1 MREDGSAGTPVSDRL
16 PLPHRLAILYL
27 MLPVCIWLAGWFEW
41 WLGLPA
47 VALLG
52 AGLWP
57 ALAGSWR
64 GSRPRSAVFAC
75 ALLALGWVML
85 TAAGGV
91 FDGEN
96 GDWPKHRATLL
107 DLGRQ
112 PWPVFLPDVL
122 SDHLLSES
130 NPVARPLQRYY
141 LGWYMVPGLAARVG
155 GPAALNWAV
164 PLWTWLGVAL
174 VLLLFVRRFRSP
186 SALLTGATIFVFFSG
201 MDFLR
206 GNWACFFDE
215 TIGCYHIEWDR
226 LWSTVTVLSSHMT
239 GLMWVPQ
246 HFIPAGLYTLLL
258 LHLRRRPRFL
268 AVSGVILAT
277 APFWSAFVA
286 IGLLPLVA
294 VLLWENGPRP
304 FLRWPNLCLA
314 GPLAALLA
322 LYLMSGSLDFPADWM
337 WERYNAVLLALKIPL
352 VYLTEFGAL
361 ALLLLVLRPE
371 LRREPFFV
379 AGVATLLLLPWVFFG
394 ENNDL
399 LMRGGM
405 PALLVLCYYCA
416 DVIARDGR
424 EIACAG
430 PNFRRFAL
438 AGVIMVL
445 CVGVLTPSVELARAI
460 RYDIPFRYER
470 SGYTTFALPIWLQRH
485 HVAPEIPDLLRRLL
499 RKADAGP
506 RREKAEPVV
515 RAGFDVYLNGN
526 ERQLVYV
533 KEHCRRDD
541 LESVVLEVIRSDA
554 HTEKSVVEMR
564 RMGDACGAVRGLP
577 GSAFTAIRTG
587 QRQQGEDGWMVEIL
601 FDEAGRMVRV
611 NREHVVSGGRPNL
624 YLIEDTDSLIKT
636 HEPLISST
644 FDMYLHEDT
653 LFYVREPCGAEDES
667 ATFFLHVFPV
677 EMDSLPVHRWWHGFD
692 NLDFRF
698 NSYGMRLA
706 EQCVALHELPDYPIA
721 RIRTGQYRVNE
732 DGSVTRLWEG
742 EVRFDE

>member
-1 MREDGSAGTPVSDRL
+1 M

-64 GSRPRSAVFAC
+64 GSRPRPAVFAC

-96 GDWPKHRATLL
+96 SDWHKHRATLL
-107 DLGRQ
+107 DLGRH
-112 PWPVFLPDVL
+112 PWPVFLPDML

-130 NPVARPLQRYY
+130 NPVARPLLRYY

-174 VLLLFVRRFRSP
+174 ILLLFVRRFRGP

-206 GNWACFFDE
+206 GNWVCFFDE
-215 TIGCYHIEWDR
+215 TIRCDHIEWGR
-226 LWSTVTVLSSHMT
+226 LWFTVTQLSSHMT

-268 AVSGVILAT
+268 AVSGVVLAA
-277 APFWSAFVA
+277 APLWSAFVA

-314 GPLAALLA
+314 GPLAALVA
-322 LYLMSGSLDFPADWM
+322 LYLTSGSLDFPSGWM
-337 WERYNAVLLALKIPL
+337 WERHSAVLLALKIP
-352 VYLTEFGAL
+352 VFYLTEFGVL
-361 ALLLLVLRPE
+361 ALLMLVLRPE

-379 AGVATLLLLPWVFFG
+379 AGVATLLLLPHMFFG
-394 ENNDL
+394 WYNDL

-416 DVIARDGR
+416 DVIAQDGR

-445 CVGVLTPSVELARAI
+445 CVGALTPYIELARAI
-460 RYDIPFRYER
+460 RSDIAFRYER
-470 SGYTTFALPIWLQRH
+470 SGYTTFALPLKLQRSNT
-485 HVAPEIPDLLRRLL
+485 APEIPDLLRRLL

-506 RREKAEPVV
+506 RREKAEPII
-515 RAGFDVYLNGN
+515 RSDFDVYLSKNT
-526 ERQLVYV
+526 LTYF
-533 KEHCRRDD
+533 KKPC
-541 LESVVLEVIRSDA
+541 A
-554 HTEKSVVEMR
+554 
-564 RMGDACGAVRGLP
+564 
-577 GSAFTAIRTG
+577 SADI
-587 QRQQGEDGWMVEIL
+587 
-601 FDEAGRMVRV
+601 EAM
-611 NREHVVSGGRPNL
+611 
-624 YLIEDTDSLIKT
+624 
-636 HEPLISST
+636 
-644 FDMYLHEDT
+644 
-653 LFYVREPCGAEDES
+653 
-667 ATFFLHVFPV
+667 FFLHLSPV
-677 EMDSLPVHRWWHGFD
+677 DVNDLPDHRQQHGFD
-692 NLDFRF
+692 NLGFDFDER
-698 NSYGMRLA
+698 GRILDGRCAATLA
-706 EQCVALHELPDYPIA
+706 LPEYHII
-721 RIRTGQYRVNE
+721 RINTGQYVPV
-732 DGSVTRLWEG
+732 DSGSSHLWEG
-742 EVRFDE
+742 EIYLNKPNSLDADSTLRSVVLPGFNEAAISRGEAKRRPLSLVKERLGVPSGDAERETAE

>member
-1 MREDGSAGTPVSDRL
+1 MNDGL

-64 GSRPRSAVFAC
+64 GSRPRPAVVPC
-75 ALLALGWVML
+75 ALLALVWVML

-91 FDGEN
+91 FDGGN
-96 GDWPKHRATLL
+96 PDWLDHRTTLL

-122 SDHLLSES
+122 SDHLPAES
-130 NPVARPLQRYY
+130 NPVARPLLRYY
-141 LGWYMVPGLAARVG
+141 LGWYMVPGWLARVG

-174 VLLLFVRRFRSP
+174 VLLLFVRRFRGRG
-186 SALLTGATIFVFFSG
+186 ALWTAATIFVFFSG
-201 MDFLR
+201 MDLLR

-215 TIGCYHIEWDR
+215 TIECHHIEWDR
-226 LWSTVTVLSSHMT
+226 SWWTATQLSSHMT

-268 AVSGVILAT
+268 AVSGVVLAA

-286 IGLLPLVA
+286 IGMLPLVA
-294 VLLWENGPRP
+294 VLLWENGPRS

-314 GPLAALLA
+314 VPLAALVA
-322 LYLMSGSLDFPADWM
+322 LYLTSGSLDFPSGWM
-337 WERYNAVLLALKIPL
+337 WERHSAVLMALKIP
-352 VYLTEFGAL
+352 VIYLTEFGAL
-361 ALLLLVLRPE
+361 ALLLVVLRPE

-379 AGVATLLLLPWVFFG
+379 AGVATLLLFPWVFF
-394 ENNDL
+394 EQSNNL
-399 LMRGGM
+399 LMRGGGGGGM

-438 AGVIMVL
+438 AGVISVL
-445 CVGVLTPSVELARAI
+445 CVGAFTPGVELARAI
-460 RYDIPFRYER
+460 RNDIPFQYER
-470 SGYTTFALPIWLQRH
+470 SGYTTFALPILWQRENT
-485 HVAPEIPDLLRRLL
+485 APDISDLLRRLL
-499 RKADAGP
+499 RKADASP
-506 RREKAEPVV
+506 RREKAELVS
-515 RAGFDVYLNGN
+515 RAGFNVYLNEN

-533 KEHCRRDD
+533 KELCSRDD
-541 LESVVLEVIRSDA
+541 LGSLVLEVIRSDA
-554 HTEKSVVEMR
+554 PTEWSVVEMR
-564 RMGDACGAVRGLP
+564 SMGDACGALYGLVGGP
-577 GSAFTAIRTG
+577 VTAIKTSQWR
-587 QRQQGEDGWMVEIL
+587 QGEEDWRVEIL
-601 FDEAGRMVRV
+601 FDYAGRMVRV
-611 NREHVVSGGRPNL
+611 FDHDYWADLFGENQPAIHSDWDV
-624 YLIEDTDSLIKT
+624 YLVEDRLVYKKEQCTLKDT
-636 HEPLISST
+636 EP
-644 FDMYLHEDT
+644 
-653 LFYVREPCGAEDES
+653 
-667 ATFFLHVFPV
+667 TFFLHLDPV
-677 EMDSLPVHRWWHGFD
+677 DVNDLPSHRKQYGFD
-692 NLDFRF
+692 TLDFTFR
-698 NSYGMRLA
+698 YHRYPMGG
-706 EQCVALHELPDYPIA
+706 EVCVAIRERPDYAIA
-721 RIRTGQYRVNE
+721 AVRTGQYTDE
-732 DGSVTRLWEG
+732 GGIWEG
-742 EVRFDE
+742 RFNVLEPAGDGKAVP

>member
-1 MREDGSAGTPVSDRL
+1 
-16 PLPHRLAILYL
+16 

-64 GSRPRSAVFAC
+64 GAARWPAVFAC

-85 TAAGGV
+85 TANGGV
-91 FDGEN
+91 FDGWN
-96 GDWPKHRATLL
+96 ADWLKHRTTLL

-122 SDHLLSES
+122 SDYLPSEF
-130 NPVARPLQRYY
+130 NPVARPLLRYY

-174 VLLLFVRRFRSP
+174 VLLLFVRRFRGP

-206 GNWACFFDE
+206 GNWVCFFDE
-215 TIGCYHIEWDR
+215 TIRCSHIEWDR
-226 LWSTVTVLSSHMT
+226 HSSIAIQLSSHMT

-268 AVSGVILAT
+268 AVSGGVLAA

-294 VLLWENGPRP
+294 ILLWENGPRP
-304 FLRWPNLCLA
+304 FLCWPNLCLA
-314 GPLAALLA
+314 GPLAALVA
-322 LYLMSGSLDFPADWM
+322 LYLMSGSLDFPRGWM
-337 WERYNAVLLALKIPL
+337 WQRHNAVLLALKIP
-352 VYLTEFGAL
+352 VFCLTEFGAL
-361 ALLLLVLRPE
+361 ALLLRVLRPE

-379 AGVATLLLLPWVFFG
+379 AGVATLLLLPYVFFSQY
-394 ENNDL
+394 NDL

-416 DVIARDGR
+416 DIIARDGR
-424 EIACAG
+424 EIARAG

-438 AGVIMVL
+438 AGVIIVL
-445 CVGVLTPSVELARAI
+445 CVGALTPYIELARAI
-460 RYDIPFRYER
+460 RDDIAFRYER
-470 SGYTTFALPIWLQRH
+470 SGYTTFALPIRIQPEIL
-485 HVAPEIPDLLRRLL
+485 APEIPDLLRWLL

-515 RAGFDVYLNGN
+515 RAGFDVYLNGK

-554 HTEKSVVEMR
+554 PAEESVVEMR
-564 RMGDACGAVRGLP
+564 SMGDACGALRGLP
-577 GSAFTAIRTG
+577 GGAVAAIRTG
-587 QRQQGEDGWMVEIL
+587 QRRQGEEGWMVEIL
-601 FDEAGRMVRV
+601 FDEAGRMIRV
-611 NREHVVSGGRPNL
+611 NRE
-624 YLIEDTDSLIKT
+624 
-636 HEPLISST
+636 
-644 FDMYLHEDT
+644 
-653 LFYVREPCGAEDES
+653 
-667 ATFFLHVFPV
+667 
-677 EMDSLPVHRWWHGFD
+677 
-692 NLDFRF
+692 
-698 NSYGMRLA
+698 
-706 EQCVALHELPDYPIA
+706 
-721 RIRTGQYRVNE
+721 
-732 DGSVTRLWEG
+732 
-742 EVRFDE
+742 

>member
-1 MREDGSAGTPVSDRL
+1 
-16 PLPHRLAILYL
+16 

-64 GSRPRSAVFAC
+64 GLRPRWPAVFAC

-85 TAAGGV
+85 TANGGV
-91 FDGEN
+91 FDSRN
-96 GDWPKHRATLL
+96 ADWLKHRTTLL

-122 SDHLLSES
+122 SDYLPSEF
-130 NPVARPLQRYY
+130 NPVARPLLRYY

-174 VLLLFVRRFRSP
+174 VLLLFVRRFRGP

-206 GNWACFFDE
+206 GNWVCFFDE
-215 TIGCYHIEWDR
+215 TIRCSHIEWDR
-226 LWSTVTVLSSHMT
+226 HSWTATQLSSHMT

-268 AVSGVILAT
+268 AVSGVVLAA

-294 VLLWENGPRP
+294 ILLWENGPSP
-304 FLRWPNLCLA
+304 FLCWPNLCLA
-314 GPLAALLA
+314 GPLAALVA
-322 LYLMSGSLDFPADWM
+322 LYLMSGSLDFPRGWM
-337 WERYNAVLLALKIPL
+337 WQRHNAVLLALKIP
-352 VYLTEFGAL
+352 VFYLTEFGAL
-361 ALLLLVLRPE
+361 ALLLRVLRPE

-379 AGVATLLLLPWVFFG
+379 AGVATLLLLPQVFFSRQ
-394 ENNDL
+394 NDL

-416 DVIARDGR
+416 DIIARDGR
-424 EIACAG
+424 EIARAG

-445 CVGVLTPSVELARAI
+445 CVGALTPYIELARAI
-460 RYDIPFRYER
+460 RDDIAFRYER
-470 SGYTTFALPIWLQRH
+470 SGYTTFALPIRIQPEST
-485 HVAPEIPDLLRRLL
+485 APEIPDLLRRLL

-506 RREKAEPVV
+506 RREKAELVV

-541 LESVVLEVIRSDA
+541 LESVVLEVLRSDA

-564 RMGDACGAVRGLP
+564 RMGDACGALRGLP
-577 GSAFTAIRTG
+577 GSAVAAIRTG
-587 QRQQGEDGWMVEIL
+587 QRRQGEDGWMVEIL
-601 FDEAGRMVRV
+601 FDEAGRMIRV
-611 NREHVVSGGRPNL
+611 NRE
-624 YLIEDTDSLIKT
+624 
-636 HEPLISST
+636 
-644 FDMYLHEDT
+644 
-653 LFYVREPCGAEDES
+653 
-667 ATFFLHVFPV
+667 
-677 EMDSLPVHRWWHGFD
+677 
-692 NLDFRF
+692 
-698 NSYGMRLA
+698 
-706 EQCVALHELPDYPIA
+706 
-721 RIRTGQYRVNE
+721 
-732 DGSVTRLWEG
+732 
-742 EVRFDE
+742 